1 MPRSWPWLD
10 ARTVDPDPCKC
21 LHERKF
27 AGGILQASIGIHM
40 GMTER
45 RTGALGWLTFTGD
58 GPDRF
63 IRLSRASAEEL
74 LRSKPG
80 LNDPTISSHEASIG
94 RALGRALAHELDHY
108 VLRSKVHTRRG
119 LMRAVWTS
127 DQTFALFRDGFG
139 LTSQERSTA
148 ADNVRM
154 ELACSGSAP

>member
-1 MPRSWPWLD
+1 MQ
-10 ARTVDPDPCKC
+10 V
-21 LHERKF
+21 LHEREF

-74 LRSKPG
+74 LRSKPD

-94 RALGRALAHELDHY
+94 RALGRALAHELGHY